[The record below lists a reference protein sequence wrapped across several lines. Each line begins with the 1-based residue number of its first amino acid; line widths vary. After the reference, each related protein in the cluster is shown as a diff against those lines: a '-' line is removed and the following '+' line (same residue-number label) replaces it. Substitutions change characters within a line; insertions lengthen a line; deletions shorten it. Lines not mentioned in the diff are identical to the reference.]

1 MDMSLSK
8 LQELVMDR
16 EDWSAAVNGVAENQT
31 RLSNWTELKRS
42 GVRADGW
49 VFFLA
54 VTQQLRWGCSH
65 ITVIPGGEMTCPCKL
80 TYGCMYFVVVAKLCP
95 TLTTWWTIPYQARLP
110 IWFSRQEYLS
120 GLPFPIPGDLPDPG
134 IELGS
139 PTLQAVSC
147 IAGGFFTWLSHQR
160 SFIFLLDLKG
170 GKRWEYQIT
179 WPASWEIC
187 MQVRKQH
194 LEPDME

>member
-1 MDMSLSK
+1 MDLSLSK

-16 EDWSAAVNGVAENQT
+16 EDWSAAVNGVTENQT
-31 RLSNWTELKRS
+31 QLSNWTELKRS

-95 TLTTWWTIPYQARLP
+95 TLMTPWTIPNQAPLP
-110 IWFSRQEYLS
+110 MGFSRQEYWS
-120 GLPFPIPGDLPDPG
+120 GLPLLPPGGLPDSRIKPMS
-134 IELGS
+134 L
-139 PTLQAVSC
+139 TLQVDYLP
-147 IAGGFFTWLSHQR
+147 LSHQEGPYCR
-160 SFIFLLDLKG
+160 YLVPKKR
-170 GKRWEYQIT
+170 KRWT
-179 WPASWEIC
+179 WEK
-187 MQVRKQH
+187 KQFQSH
-194 LEPDME
+194 K